1 MRRAALHMLH
11 GQAAAGL
18 HTAAFTGAKNRLS
31 TVRIDM
37 NTSHVE
43 QIDHL
48 DQRVHDPDQR
58 VHDLDHIKSREFTIQ
73 II

>member
-48 DQRVHDPDQR
+48 D
-58 VHDLDHIKSREFTIQ
+58 LDHACTVDSSLPL
-73 II
+73 

>member
-48 DQRVHDPDQR
+48 DQRVHDPDN
-58 VHDLDHIKSREFTIQ
+58 LDPILPS
-73 II
+73 